1 MYMRPIIIL
10 TGNNGAGKST
20 VASML
25 SKRGFREITIAGAIK
40 RFCSELFGLPYEHFD
55 SHEYKD
61 KPIDGKNY
69 TPRDILKFVANDCLG
84 FPLFEKFGIR
94 VFIDIVVR
102 DLMKTNDPVCISDL
116 RHVHESEALK
126 DHPAIHWHIVRDGR
140 HQELDVQRNLDSR
153 LQELNGRQHL
163 DTCNQ
168 INNAGS
174 MADLEAKVDDQLA
187 KNGLIVVDTTSDQSE
202 SAYCP
207 TQDLVRHTHESRRH
221 CSGGCSPTIL
231 SNLSRP

>member
-1 MYMRPIIIL
+1 MRPIIIL

-40 RFCSELFGLPYEHFD
+40 RFCSEMFGLPYEHFD

-116 RHVHESEALK
+116 RHIYESEALK
-126 DHPAIHWHIVRDGR
+126 DHPAIHWHIVRDG
-140 HQELDVQRNLDSR
+140 QRNLDA
-153 LQELNGRQHL
+153 GA
-163 DTCNQ
+163 CNQ

-202 SAYCP
+202 SAYYP
-207 TQDLVRHTHESRRH
+207 TQDSVRHTHESRRH